1 MKKVFFLT
9 IAAALFLVYGCATPF
24 PVGGIYT
31 EIKVPVTA
39 TGESGKNLKV
49 GTAECQSVLCIVA
62 TGDAS
67 IEAAMKDGGITKV
80 HHVDWEVKNILGVI
94 GNYKTVVYGQ

>member
-9 IAAALFLVYGCATPF
+9 IAAALFLLYGCATPF

-31 EIKVPVTA
+31 EIKVPITA
-39 TGESGKNLKV
+39 TGASVKNMKV
-49 GTAECQSVLCIVA
+49 GEAECTSVLGWVA

-67 IEAAMKDGGITKV
+67 IQEAMDDGGITKI
-80 HHVDWEVKNILGVI
+80 HHVDWEAKNILGII
-94 GNYKTVVYGQ
+94 GNYKTIVYGE